1 MCARHLI
8 KWDDSLLTDLYLR
21 GVPLKTIAERLGV
34 KCAAR
39 VDGRRAQ
46 LGIAKRQKGSG
57 PISKTM
63 VENLRLNGYTIRK
76 IAEQLGS
83 SIGTVKRILDQRGV
97 PRRRQRD
104 RLHNKTTA
112 AIVRAYRSGI
122 TSYQVLGK
130 MFKMK
135 PNQIG
140 HRIRKILGPGQH
152 GGPRTCSSRTTTKS

>member
-8 KWDDSLLTDLYLR
+8 EWDDSLLTELYLG
-21 GVPLKTIAERLGV
+21 GVPLKEIAERLGV
-34 KCAAR
+34 RSAAR

-46 LGIAKRQKGSG
+46 LGLPKRQKGSG

-63 VENLRLNGYTIRK
+63 VENLRRNGYTIRK
-76 IAEQLGS
+76 IAETLGS
-83 SIGTVKRILDQRGV
+83 SIGTVARILKQRGV
-97 PRRRQRD
+97 PRRSHKH
-104 RLHNKTTA
+104 RLHNETTA

-122 TSYQVLGK
+122 TSYQVLGR

-152 GGPRTCSSRTTTKS
+152 GGRRTCSSRTTTKS